1 MQQVTR
7 PTPSIEVTF
16 QEHFPLDMV
25 KSLQDG
31 FVGLCAATS
40 SGPSPRVLLLH
51 PTPHEYHLLTRQL
64 RELESE
70 GALTFV
76 DIPRHAP

>member
-1 MQQVTR
+1 MDR

-16 QEHFPLDMV
+16 KEHFPLDLV
-25 KSLQDG
+25 RSLQDG
-31 FVGLCAATS
+31 FLGLCAATS
-40 SGPSPRVLLLH
+40 AGAAPRILLLH

-70 GALTFV
+70 GALTFANMP
-76 DIPRHAP
+76 IHAP